1 MSKQHV
7 TSRESLKLIWIRAEE
22 NVMKSCFYCRKCAN
36 CSKFY
41 EIMIECK
48 VKGVLSF
55 NKEVK
60 NWEVMHKGKNK
71 HFKLKPRD

>member
-1 MSKQHV
+1 
-7 TSRESLKLIWIRAEE
+7 
-22 NVMKSCFYCRKCAN
+22 
-36 CSKFY
+36 
-41 EIMIECK
+41 MIECK

-60 NWEVMHKGKNK
+60 NWEVMRKGKNK

>member
-1 MSKQHV
+1 
-7 TSRESLKLIWIRAEE
+7 
-22 NVMKSCFYCRKCAN
+22 MKSCFYCRKCAN